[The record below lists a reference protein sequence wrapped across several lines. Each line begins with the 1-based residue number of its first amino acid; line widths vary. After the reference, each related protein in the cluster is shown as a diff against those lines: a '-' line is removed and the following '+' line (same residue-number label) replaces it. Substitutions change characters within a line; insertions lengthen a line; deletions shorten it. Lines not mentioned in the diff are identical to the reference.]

1 MMAYRQNTALAQ
13 YQSNGVAGAIGDAT
27 PHQLVQMLFAGA
39 LDRLAQAKGG
49 VMRGDRAQKL
59 QGIAKAVAIIEHL
72 RLNLD
77 LEGGGQIARTC
88 RTSMTTWCAA
98 CSRPTSRTMRAFST
112 RSRASCAMSNRPGTR
127 FPTIS
132 GPRACRPEPT
142 ET

>member
-77 LEGGGQIARTC
+77 LEGGGQIARNLQDLYDYMV
-88 RTSMTTWCAA
+88 RRLLKANVEDDARILDEVSGILRDVKSAWDAI
-98 CSRPTSRTMRAFST
+98 PDNLRA
-112 RSRASCAMSNRPGTR
+112 
-127 FPTIS
+127 
-132 GPRACRPEPT
+132 PRLPS
-142 ET
+142 